1 MARSIQDAV
10 HGRVSEGDTLK
21 AWFREERPAQRHNTV
36 RDKLS
41 TFGKRLQHDFDANFH
56 HQRDRLFEA
65 VSPSTNGHGEILPP
79 DIDEEVASA
88 SINKLS
94 AESNA
99 AQDIESLNKMESN
112 SRPPMIPSGG
122 ASSSVGLKSR
132 GKMTASSSV
141 SSSRASSRPPSPNAE
156 LSMGQWHSPGLE
168 KKKKVASFSSRQEQE
183 PPTSMNLAGKKQLH
197 KKKRSRPPPVVF
209 KEDWSAKEERLR
221 SRSAFG
227 SDPNWRLLPVLVK
240 SNDDCRQEQLASQI
254 IHRCASILARAKI
267 PVWLYP

>member
-1 MARSIQDAV
+1 
-10 HGRVSEGDTLK
+10 
-21 AWFREERPAQRHNTV
+21 V

-94 AESNA
+94 AESKA
-99 AQDIESLNKMESN
+99 AQDIESLNNMESN

-156 LSMGQWHSPGLE
+156 ISMGQWHSPGLE
-168 KKKKVASFSSRQEQE
+168 KKKKKAKGSSESLDIMPSLGSRQEQA
-183 PPTSMNLAGKKQLH
+183 PPTNMNLDGKKQQR

-221 SRSAFG
+221 SKSAFG